1 MSIVFKPKIAD
12 YFHFGSGKPTKAK
25 PKAPK
30 KIHPSTA
37 LKREGKLAEKWSEE
51 RKAKLIALRILG
63 VSNRKCGELLGRTAD
78 SCSKAIENYGFSD
91 EIKEK
96 REALIKEALK

>member
-1 MSIVFKPKIAD
+1 MSLVFKPKIAD

-30 KIHPSTA
+30 KVHPSTA
-37 LKREGKLAEKWSEE
+37 LKREGRLAEKWTEE
-51 RKAKLIALRILG
+51 RKAKLVALRVLG
-63 VSNRKCGELLGRTAD
+63 VSNKQCGELLGRSAD
-78 SCSKAIENYGFSD
+78 SCAKAIESYGLIY

-96 REALIKEALK
+96 REALIQGALK